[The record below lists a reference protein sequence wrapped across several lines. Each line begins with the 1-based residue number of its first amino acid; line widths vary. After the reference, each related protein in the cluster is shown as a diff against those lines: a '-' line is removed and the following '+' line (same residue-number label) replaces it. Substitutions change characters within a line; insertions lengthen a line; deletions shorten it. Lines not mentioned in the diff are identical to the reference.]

1 MITKILVSAAIA
13 VVAAV
18 GAAAPAIA
26 DPHERCTYTGSV
38 GGGAF
43 CYLSPSTPPN
53 AGLTVPNQFTPGI
66 QNGPS
71 GPAAIQGQQ

>member
-1 MITKILVSAAIA
+1 MIMKILVSAAIT

-18 GAAAPAIA
+18 GVAAPAIA
-26 DPHERCTYTGSV
+26 DPHERCNYTGSV

-53 AGLTVPNQFTPGI
+53 AGLTVPNQITPGT
-66 QNGPS
+66 QNL
-71 GPAAIQGQQ
+71 PAAQGQQ